1 MMLMLNIP
9 ATAGLLVL
17 ATPIVRLIYE
27 HGRFTPI
34 DTAATAAALAFYAPG
49 LVGYSAVKLISP
61 AFYALGNSRVP
72 VLASGASVGVNVLLN
87 VVLLRALGHRGLALG
102 TALAA
107 LTNAGI
113 LLFLLR
119 DRLRGIDG
127 ARVITTVAKISL
139 ASAMMAVAAHQTER
153 ALHAVMGDSTLL
165 QAVRVF
171 TAIAVGLVV
180 LAVSAQLLRI
190 EEFTDSLR
198 LLKFRRPW

>member
-27 HGRFTPI
+27 HGRFTPA

-61 AFYALGNSRVP
+61 AFYALGNSRIP
-72 VLASGASVGVNVLLN
+72 VIASGASIGVNILLN
-87 VVLLRALGHRGLALG
+87 VVVLRALGHRGLALG
-102 TALAA
+102 TALSA

-113 LLFLLR
+113 LLFLLH

-127 ARVITTVAKISL
+127 ARLIAAVARISL
-139 ASAMMAVAAHQTER
+139 ASAIMAVAAYQTER
-153 ALHAVMGDSTLL
+153 GLHLVTGDSTML

-171 TAIAVGLVV
+171 ASIAVGLAA

-190 EEFTDSLR
+190 EEFTDNVR